1 MKAKAMLK
9 QILDTYLKR
18 STITPDQAIIKQM
31 KKLKDQKKK
40 LESTKMNIYPK
51 MIDLMKEKNLYEIL
65 ISQKILRSLNHR

>member
-40 LESTKMNIYPK
+40 LESTKMNIYRK

>member
-31 KKLKDQKKK
+31 KKLKDQ
-40 LESTKMNIYPK
+40 
-51 MIDLMKEKNLYEIL
+51 
-65 ISQKILRSLNHR
+65 